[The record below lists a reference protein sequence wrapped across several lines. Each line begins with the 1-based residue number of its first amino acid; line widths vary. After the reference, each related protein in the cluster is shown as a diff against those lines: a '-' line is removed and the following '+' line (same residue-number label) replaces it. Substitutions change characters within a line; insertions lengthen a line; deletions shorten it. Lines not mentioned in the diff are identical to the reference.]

1 MSTTTEIVMVIGAS
15 VAWGLVIV
23 WLASMY
29 ERRR

>member
-1 MSTTTEIVMVIGAS
+1 MSTTTELIMVIGAS

-23 WLASMY
+23 WLVSMY